1 MLSAP
6 YSTCV
11 VCLSFNLA
19 EFAEDRWAQLEDIV
33 ITSGN
38 VLMYCTSK
46 KSEMGRMSTLYQ

>member
-19 EFAEDRWAQLEDIV
+19 EFAEDTRWAHLEDIV

-38 VLMYCTSK
+38 VPYV
-46 KSEMGRMSTLYQ
+46 LYLEKE

>member
-38 VLMYCTSK
+38 VPYV
-46 KSEMGRMSTLYQ
+46 LYLEKE